1 MAKDKKKKKDKK
13 GGKAKGGV
21 AANATKVSKRLRDLT
36 RNPLIADLVAA
47 TLVAAAAALK
57 DTKKAHQ
64 LAASAEKDLEEL
76 GRKGAQRGNAL
87 WQLALDVGQKSLD
100 ALGEAGAKPTSAQ
113 AGREARP
120 GKAERK
126 QPFHCR
132 KSGQAEEE
140 INGSSQKVTRPDV
153 DKLTGSRP

>member
-13 GGKAKGGV
+13 GDKAKGGV

-64 LAASAEKDLEEL
+64 LAASAEKDLEKL

-100 ALGEAGAKPTSAQ
+100 ALGEAGRKPAKP
-113 AGREARP
+113 
-120 GKAERK
+120 KA
-126 QPFHCR
+126 R
-132 KSGQAEEE
+132 KSAAKPVRAKAAPAAAPRPPNRPSRGRNQRLVPKSD
-140 INGSSQKVTRPDV
+140 GS
-153 DKLTGSRP
+153 GCG